1 MYCEWCGFLNVRNFF
16 FEIYLY
22 REFFEYYRYNVD
34 ILFCVVFNDDN
45 LFKDDFFFG
54 MLLFGIC
61 YFIVWGFL
69 VIMLFD
75 WILI

>member
-45 LFKDDFFFG
+45 LFKDDFFFWYVIIWD
-54 MLLFGIC
+54 LLFYCMGI
-61 YFIVWGFL
+61 FGNN
-69 VIMLFD
+69 VI
-75 WILI
+75 

>member
-34 ILFCVVFNDDN
+34 ILFYVVFNDDN
-45 LFKDDFFFG
+45 LFKDDFFFWYVIIWD
-54 MLLFGIC
+54 LLFYCMGI
-61 YFIVWGFL
+61 FGNN
-69 VIMLFD
+69 VI
-75 WILI
+75 

>member
-45 LFKDDFFFG
+45 LFRDDFFFWYVIIWD
-54 MLLFGIC
+54 LLFYCMGI
-61 YFIVWGFL
+61 FGNN
-69 VIMLFD
+69 VI
-75 WILI
+75 